1 MHFRILSS
9 FHIHHFVFA
18 SCQLCDLYYEMKLNW
33 RYMSDSPCFA
43 TLKRFIMGFV
53 ADMVVIIVVIIII
66 ATNDFCIGC
75 ILKLVKHLPWHRLCC
90 K

>member
-1 MHFRILSS
+1 
-9 FHIHHFVFA
+9 
-18 SCQLCDLYYEMKLNW
+18 MKLNW

-66 ATNDFCIGC
+66 VIYHGIACAANKTKW
-75 ILKLVKHLPWHRLCC
+75 ILYTS
-90 K
+90 